1 MAGLSAGE
9 EAMKQENMC
18 TIRRQLWQ
26 QEDQERADMLALW
39 EADYLANKN
48 KPNKAD
54 VKGRNEQAT
63 PKG

>member
-1 MAGLSAGE
+1 
-9 EAMKQENMC
+9 MKRENMT

-26 QEDQERADMLALW
+26 HDTEERSEVMRLW
-39 EADYLANKN
+39 EADYQANKN

>member
-1 MAGLSAGE
+1 MNA
-9 EAMKQENMC
+9 ENMC

-26 QEDQERADMLALW
+26 QEDQERALTLALW